1 MVTRFRNRAE
11 AGRRLAQALRDY
23 RDQEGIVYSLPR
35 GGVPLGVEIARS
47 LHMPIDLVIP
57 RKLGHPCNP
66 EYAIGAV
73 CENGGMV
80 CNEWEVSQVDPSW
93 FQEKVRSEREEARR
107 RRERYLDGRAPLP
120 VQGKTVILV
129 DDGIATGLTMR
140 AAIRDLRQRQP
151 ARIVVAVPVAPED
164 TAAILKQEVDELV
177 VLDIPRLYLGA
188 VGAYYED
195 FSQITDEEVIELL
208 QLSKNESRGRGD
220 GTQVAH

>member
-1 MVTRFRNRAE
+1 MVTQFRNRTE
-11 AGRRLAQALRDY
+11 AGKRLAQALNSY
-23 RDQEGIVYSLPR
+23 RDQDGIVYPLPR
-35 GGVPLGVEIARS
+35 GGIPLGVEIARS

-57 RKLGHPCNP
+57 RKLGHPFNP

-80 CNEWEVSQVDPSW
+80 CNEWEVSQVDPAW
-93 FQEKVRSEREEARR
+93 FQERIRSEREEAHR

-120 VQGKTVILV
+120 VQGKTAILV

-140 AAIRDLRQRQP
+140 AAIRDLKQRHP

-164 TAAILKQEVDELV
+164 TAAILKQEVDEV
-177 VLDIPRLYLGA
+177 VALDIPHLYLGA

-195 FSQITDEEVIELL
+195 FSQITDEEVIDML
-208 QLSKNESRGRGD
+208 QLSEGEPLKSGHG
-220 GTQVAH
+220 A